1 MTQQLAIRIPT
12 EQLQQLDVLIKR
24 GLFANRTEA
33 LRAALARLLAD
44 ARDEAIADSYRR
56 GYERHPQEEWVGQA
70 GADLLAA
77 AAAAQPG
84 TGEDL

>member
-12 EQLQQLDVLIKR
+12 DQLEQLDALIER

-33 LRAALARLLAD
+33 LRAALARLLVD

-56 GYERHPQEEWVGQA
+56 GYERHPQEEWVGKA

-77 AAAAQPG
+77 FATAAEGA
-84 TGEDL
+84 GEDL